1 MKINVPHPDP
11 ALIRIIEDP
20 DQIITLDANFLIAPD
35 RRPIAKRGISF
46 EQFREIWLDPIFSI
60 FPNLA
65 IHESVYDELIGISPQ
80 HYVDTKRDITPP
92 EIIIH
97 KDSLLTEVEKILRDT
112 IQSRIASHT
121 KYEPLLDNKDDRGEV
136 KSLSYI
142 AVKGLLYF
150 AANDNSAIQLVEK
163 SEVWSTGLGNVQAIK
178 IYELIYYLFRNDL
191 ADKTAMKMLYKY
203 QYYLTEREK
212 STNPGW
218 GDFYSIMDNFYESY
232 FRQKNPLRE
241 DNCYLSTQWV
251 LLLLLTSH
259 DCNRRIPPVI

>member
-1 MKINVPHPDP
+1 MKVNLTHPNP
-11 ALIRIIEDP
+11 ALISIIEDP
-20 DQIITLDANFLIAPD
+20 EQIITLDANFLMAPD
-35 RRPIAKRGISF
+35 RRPITKRPIGF

-65 IHESVYDELIGISPQ
+65 IHEYVYDELVGVSPRN
-80 HYVDTKRDITPP
+80 YVDSKRDTIPP

-97 KDSLLTEVEKILRDT
+97 KDSSLTEVEKILRDT
-112 IQSRIASHT
+112 IESRIASHT

-150 AANDNSAIQLVEK
+150 AANDNIAIQLIEK
-163 SEVWSTGLGNVQAIK
+163 SEEWSTGLDNVQAIK
-178 IYELIYYLFRNDL
+178 MYELIYYLYRKER

-203 QYYLTEREK
+203 QYYLTDREK

-218 GDFYSIMDNFYESY
+218 GDFSSIMNSLYESY
-232 FRQKNPLRE
+232 FK
-241 DNCYLSTQWV
+241 
-251 LLLLLTSH
+251 
-259 DCNRRIPPVI
+259 